1 MSVHLA
7 KLFDSLSKMKFQMD
21 ADNNVMK
28 IGIGMYS
35 KEMEYMPFDEP
46 CDCTGQVSVNTFDI
60 M

>member
-1 MSVHLA
+1 
-7 KLFDSLSKMKFQMD
+7 MKFQMD

-46 CDCTGQVSVNTFDI
+46 CDCTGQVSVNTFD
-60 M
+60 MM